1 MSYRAKLL
9 LLTLFPIA
17 LISALTLWILNAQG
31 QRLAANQGA
40 TVENLIIK
48 EKQQELRNYLSL
60 AQNAIEPSY
69 NSFLKTKRQAQTE
82 AKEILRKMSANEDQ
96 YFFVLDGTGT
106 VIIDPR
112 LSFMQ
117 GKNWIGMVNK
127 DGKPVFQEL
136 IENAK
141 NGEDFYTFVWQK
153 PSTKEYL
160 PKLTHSVYFERWD
173 WIIGTGIYLDDIDQQ
188 VATQRAELLNGFNIA
203 QRSVGLLALTALAA
217 TSLIMWLFQFSQ
229 QRMADA
235 ELRRLNQRL
244 VDVQEGNKK
253 RVSQELHD
261 GISQLLVSSRYGL
274 EAALGEIGKKEKV
287 KPAVESSIDTMDKAI
302 AEVRRISLDL
312 RPTALDDIG
321 LAAAINGLGNEFE
334 ETTGI
339 TTHVETMSVGDL
351 LSDPAKTALYR
362 IAQEALTNITKHAH
376 CNEVVLDLATI
387 RGKVKL
393 TIKDNGVGFDPS
405 KRPSSRGLGL
415 TNMRE
420 RIDSFGGGFTIKSS
434 PKHGTLISVSL
445 PISQSAT
452 GD

>member
-9 LLTLFPIA
+9 LLTLLPIA
-17 LISALTLWILNAQG
+17 VISALTLWILNAQG
-31 QRLAANQGA
+31 QRLAANQGV
-40 TVENLIIK
+40 TVENLILK

-60 AQNAIEPSY
+60 AQKAIEPSY
-69 NSFLKTKRQAQTE
+69 NSFLKTKRQAQEE

-127 DGKPVFQEL
+127 DGKPVFKEL

-141 NGEDFYTFVWQK
+141 RGDEFYTFVWQK

-160 PKLTHSVYFERWD
+160 PKLSHSVYFERWD
-173 WIIGTGIYLDDIDQQ
+173 WIIGTGIYLDDIDEQI
-188 VATQRAELLNGFNIA
+188 ATQRAELLQGFNIT

-217 TSLIMWLFQFSQ
+217 TSLVMWLFQFSQ

-235 ELRRLNQRL
+235 ELRRLNKRL

-274 EAALGEIGKKEKV
+274 EAALGEIGKKGKMNT
-287 KPAVESSIDTMDKAI
+287 AVESSIDTMDKAI

-312 RPTALDDIG
+312 RPTVLDDIG
-321 LAAAINGLGNEFE
+321 LAAAINGLGTEFE
-334 ETTGI
+334 TTTNI
-339 TTHVETMSVGDL
+339 TTHIETMPIGDL
-351 LSDPAKTALYR
+351 LSEQAKTALYR
-362 IAQEALTNITKHAH
+362 IAQEALTNITKHAGCDGVWIELVTH
-376 CNEVVLDLATI
+376 M
-387 RGKVKL
+387 GKVKL
-393 TIKDNGVGFDPS
+393 IIKDNGVGFDPN
-405 KRPSSRGLGL
+405 KRPRSGGLGL

-420 RIDSFGGGFTIKSS
+420 RIDSFGGEIKIKSS
-434 PKHGTLISVSL
+434 PENGTLISVSL
-445 PISQSAT
+445 PFSRIVI
-452 GD
+452 GE